1 MSLQKGFFRVQSSNP
16 ILPPEE
22 WELVAEFTNP
32 GSYSQSFDWG
42 KYKVVLSG
50 AGGSGAA
57 AAQAHSRNIRYANNG
72 SAGEQNETIVNVYRN
87 QTSLFGFVIASG
99 AQGSYAKGI
108 KRYQPYSSDA
118 AATSGTVGTGYEN
131 GLIGDTK
138 TRVNFSGS
146 DTGGYAVAGGSGG
159 GSSSL
164 SVNGV
169 VTKIAKG
176 GNGGSGSVA
185 YAGVAN
191 GGIGGSGGTSNGN
204 GASGGNAATILDGEV
219 WSNAGANGYA
229 RIYKSNLKPELL

>member
-57 AAQAHSRNIRYANNG
+57 AAQAHSRNIHYANNG

-108 KRYQPYSSDA
+108 QNALPSA
-118 AATSGTVGTGYEN
+118 AVATVGNAGTGYEN
-131 GLIGDTK
+131 GVRGTGVRIVRTSGD
-138 TRVNFSGS
+138 
-146 DTGGYAVAGGSGG
+146 DLGGYAVAGGPGG

-204 GASGGNAATILDGEV
+204 GASGGNAATILNGEV
-219 WSNAGANGYA
+219 WSSAGANGYA

>member
-1 MSLQKGFFRVQSSNP
+1 MLGKGFFLTESHNP
-16 ILPPEE
+16 NLPPEE

-72 SAGEQNETIVNVYRN
+72 SAGEQNETIINVYEN
-87 QTSLFGFVIASG
+87 QTSLFSFVIAAS
-99 AQGSYAKGI
+99 AQGSYAKGTHSI
-108 KRYQPYSSDA
+108 PAVAEA
-118 AATSGTVGTGYEN
+118 AVGGVGTGYEN
-131 GLIGDTK
+131 GLSGTKATRIIHSGD
-138 TRVNFSGS
+138 

-176 GNGGSGSVA
+176 GNGGGGEVI
-185 YAGVAN
+185 YAGVAK

-204 GASGGNAATILDGEV
+204 GASGGNAATVLNDRV

-229 RIYKSNLKPELL
+229 RIYKSNLKPEPI